1 MAQTMKSI
9 ALAADLGG
17 TNLRVAAV
25 DASGKILDRRRVLTP
40 EDSDPSS
47 IVDAIATIASEC
59 LDAVGPAVGFAL
71 AVPGPLDIENGRII
85 KSPNLPEL
93 NGLSIT
99 KEIEKRLNIPCLLE
113 NDATAATI
121 GENKYGASR
130 GFSNVIGVTLGTG
143 VGGGLILDGKP
154 LRGINGMAGEIGHVC
169 VEPDGH
175 PCGCGSIGCVEQ
187 YASATAIVR
196 MTKEWLHDYPDST
209 LDDTEEVTSQ
219 TVYDAGVTGD
229 RLALAVFNRMGF
241 CLGITLAGLIN
252 VLNPEMIVI
261 GGGVSAGWDLFS
273 GTLKQTIMER
283 AFRLPAEH
291 AKIVR
296 ATLGDDAGILGAASL
311 VFQPNHRESMSTQAR

>member
-1 MAQTMKSI
+1 
-9 ALAADLGG
+9 
-17 TNLRVAAV
+17 VAAECLEL
-25 DASGKILDRRRVLTP
+25 AGP
-40 EDSDPSS
+40 AAGF
-47 IVDAIATIASEC
+47 AIAA
-59 LDAVGPAVGFAL
+59 
-71 AVPGPLDIENGRII
+71 PGPLDIENGKII
-85 KSPNLPEL
+85 ESPNLPEL

-99 KEIEKRLNIPCLLE
+99 NEIEKRLGIPCLLE

-121 GENKYGASR
+121 GENKFGASY
-130 GFSNVIGVTLGTG
+130 GYSNVIGVTLGTG

-169 VEPDGH
+169 VEPNGH
-175 PCGCGSIGCVEQ
+175 PCGCGSIGCIEQ

-196 MTKEWLHDYPDST
+196 ITKEWFHDYPGTT
-209 LDDTEEVTSQ
+209 LDENENLTAEM
-219 TVYDAGVTGD
+219 VYEAGVAGD
-229 RLALAVFNRMGF
+229 RLALAVFNRVGF

-252 VLNPEMIVI
+252 VLNPEIIVI
-261 GGGVSAGWDLFS
+261 GGGVAAGWDLFS

-311 VFQPNHRESMSTQAR
+311 VFNSDHRETVSSYVS

>member
-1 MAQTMKSI
+1 MESI

-25 DASGKILDRRRVLTP
+25 DRSGKILDRRRVLTP
-40 EDSDPSS
+40 QDGGSSS
-47 IVDAIATIASEC
+47 IVEAIALVAAEC
-59 LDAVGPAVGFAL
+59 LDVAGPALGFAI
-71 AVPGPLDIENGRII
+71 AAPGPLDIENGKII

-99 KEIEKRLNIPCLLE
+99 KEIEKRLGIPCLLE

-121 GENKYGASR
+121 GENKFGASL
-130 GFSNVIGVTLGTG
+130 GLSNVIGVTLGTG

-169 VEPDGH
+169 VEPNGH
-175 PCGCGSIGCVEQ
+175 PCGCGSIGCIEQ

-196 MTKEWLHDYPDST
+196 MTKEWFHDYPDT
-209 LDDTEEVTSQ
+209 ALDENEELTSEM
-219 TVYDAGVTGD
+219 VYEAGVNGD
-229 RLALAVFNRMGF
+229 RLALAVFNRVGF

-252 VLNPEMIVI
+252 VFNPEIVVI
-261 GGGVSAGWDLFS
+261 GGGVAAGWDLFS

-311 VFQPNHRESMSTQAR
+311 VFGSDHRESISSHVS

>member
-1 MAQTMKSI
+1 MDSI

-25 DASGKILDRRRVLTP
+25 DASGKVLDRRRVLTP
-40 EDSDPSS
+40 QDDSSAS
-47 IVDAIATIASEC
+47 IVEAIASVAAEC
-59 LDAVGPAVGFAL
+59 LDVAGPALGFAI
-71 AVPGPLDIENGRII
+71 AAPGPLDIENGTII

-99 KEIEKRLNIPCLLE
+99 KEIEKRIGIRCLLE

-121 GENKYGASR
+121 GENKFGASL

-154 LRGINGMAGEIGHVC
+154 HRGINGMAGEIGHVC
-169 VEPDGH
+169 VEPNGH
-175 PCGCGSIGCVEQ
+175 PCGCGSIGCIEQ

-196 MTKEWLHDYPDST
+196 MTKEWFHDYPDTS
-209 LDDTEEVTSQ
+209 LDETEEFTSQ
-219 TVYDAGVTGD
+219 MVYEAGLGGD
-229 RLALAVFNRMGF
+229 RLALAVFNRVGF

-252 VLNPEMIVI
+252 VFNPDIIVI
-261 GGGVSAGWDLFS
+261 GGGVAAGWDLFS
-273 GTLKQTIMER
+273 GTLKRTIMER

-311 VFQPNHRESMSTQAR
+311 VFSSCLRESESTQTTVS

>member
-1 MAQTMKSI
+1 MERI

-25 DASGKILDRRRVLTP
+25 TESGKVLDRRRVLTP
-40 EDSDPSS
+40 QDGDSCS
-47 IVDAIATIASEC
+47 IVEAITSVAAECLNIAGPANGFAIAA
-59 LDAVGPAVGFAL
+59 
-71 AVPGPLDIENGRII
+71 PGPLDIENGKII

-93 NGLSIT
+93 DGLSIT
-99 KEIEKRLNIPCLLE
+99 KEIEKRLGIRCLLE

-121 GENKYGASR
+121 GENKFGASL
-130 GFSNVIGVTLGTG
+130 GYSNVIGVTLGTG
-143 VGGGLILDGKP
+143 VGGGLILEGKP
-154 LRGINGMAGEIGHVC
+154 FRGINGMAGEIGHVC
-169 VEPDGH
+169 VEPNGH
-175 PCGCGSIGCVEQ
+175 PCGCGSIGCIEQ

-196 MTKEWLHDYPDST
+196 ITKEWFHDYPDT
-209 LDDTEEVTSQ
+209 DLDENEELTSEM
-219 TVYDAGVTGD
+219 VYKAGVEGD
-229 RLALAVFNRMGF
+229 RLALAVFNRVGF

-252 VLNPEMIVI
+252 VFNPDMIVI
-261 GGGVSAGWDLFS
+261 GGGVAAGWELFS

-311 VFQPNHRESMSTQAR
+311 VFDSEHRESVSSHVN

>member
-1 MAQTMKSI
+1 MERI

-25 DASGKILDRRRVLTP
+25 NESGKVLDRRRVLTP
-40 EDSDPSS
+40 QDGDSSS
-47 IVDAIATIASEC
+47 IVEAITSVAAEC
-59 LDAVGPAVGFAL
+59 LDIAGPAIGFAI
-71 AVPGPLDIENGRII
+71 AAPGPLDIENGKII

-99 KEIEKRLNIPCLLE
+99 KEIEKRLGIRCLLE

-121 GENKYGASR
+121 GENKFGASL

-143 VGGGLILDGKP
+143 VGGGLILEGKP
-154 LRGINGMAGEIGHVC
+154 FRGINGMAGEIGHVC
-169 VEPDGH
+169 VEPNGH
-175 PCGCGSIGCVEQ
+175 PCGCGSVGCIEQ

-196 MTKEWLHDYPDST
+196 ITKEWFHDYPDT
-209 LDDTEEVTSQ
+209 DLDENEELTSEM
-219 TVYDAGVTGD
+219 VFEAGMSGD
-229 RLALAVFNRMGF
+229 RLALAVFNRVGF
-241 CLGITLAGLIN
+241 CLGVTLAGLIN
-252 VLNPEMIVI
+252 VFNPDIIVI
-261 GGGVSAGWDLFS
+261 GGGVAAGWDLFS
-273 GTLKQTIMER
+273 STLKQTIMER

-311 VFQPNHRESMSTQAR
+311 VFGFDHRESVSSQVS